1 MLGRRGKSLSATI
14 GGEPGYVCAG
24 TDTRRGVRAGDGR
37 AESQIVRQLSP
48 FNVLAGGCG
57 RGCSRTERVFG
68 AVSEE
73 ADGAREPAMR
83 MTSGRAR
90 GPPGFRSGEARKDLE
105 RLIVG
110 GGENLAA
117 RSDTLPCVG

>member
-1 MLGRRGKSLSATI
+1 MLGRGGKSLSATI

-37 AESQIVRQLSP
+37 AESQIARQLSP
-48 FNVLAGGCG
+48 FNGLAGGCG
-57 RGCSRTERVFG
+57 RGCNRTERVFG

-90 GPPGFRSGEARKDLE
+90 GPPVSARGKQE
-105 RLIVG
+105 RTW
-110 GGENLAA
+110 NA
-117 RSDTLPCVG
+117 